1 MLPFHISS
9 CQVTRE
15 ITAIMKVDRILLVF
29 LGLVGFCETI
39 KAPSKFRGAGL
50 RKPNKFKAGKSS
62 GSQTSLISRSSKRT
76 ILKSPPKSTVAL
88 IKDWAL
94 GVTTTV
100 SFSSLLGVIFDQITD
115 ALEKEPTT
123 MAEVGGK
130 FREISKLFKS
140 LKTALSENDKKD
152 DEKIG
157 TNFVLTV
164 TSLAANFMN
173 ASPYLMALGRWVFNC
188 FRKKR
193 GPPANNN
200 NEATTNPTPE

>member
-1 MLPFHISS
+1 
-9 CQVTRE
+9 
-15 ITAIMKVDRILLVF
+15 MKVDRILLVF

-157 TNFVLTV
+157 TNFLLFFHVSILCGK
-164 TSLAANFMN
+164 SEI
-173 ASPYLMALGRWVFNC
+173 RVFNFFRSSIKHKPSCCDINAMLLDNFLGYVQVLKDFPCSVKYCWSC
-188 FRKKR
+188 FRH
-193 GPPANNN
+193 
-200 NEATTNPTPE
+200 

>member
-9 CQVTRE
+9 CQVTGE

-29 LGLVGFCETI
+29 LGLVAFCETI
-39 KAPSKFRGAGL
+39 KAPSKFRGAGF

-62 GSQTSLISRSSKRT
+62 GSQTSLISRGSKRT
-76 ILKSPPKSTVAL
+76 ILKPKSTAAL

-94 GVTTTV
+94 GITTTV

-200 NEATTNPTPE
+200 NAATANTTTE